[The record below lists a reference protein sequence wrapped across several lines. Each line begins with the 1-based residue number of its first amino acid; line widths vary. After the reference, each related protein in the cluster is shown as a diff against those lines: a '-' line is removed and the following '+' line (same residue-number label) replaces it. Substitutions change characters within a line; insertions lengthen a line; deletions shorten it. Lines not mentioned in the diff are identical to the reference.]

1 MQLVE
6 RLKAEPPSKE
16 MKVELLQEIARENS
30 IKWDDKSLEQRLY
43 TPPQH
48 HHKDEANNDHPEKKT
63 IGNRSRLSFQS
74 RKEESLEDDNSN
86 ESIQSRSQDES
97 IQSRSETC
105 AEDLETKPFYYRF
118 MPAPY
123 KIEKQGSLPDKMAI
137 SHLMPDDLG
146 EYE

>member
-30 IKWDDKSLEQRLY
+30 INWDAKSLEQRLY
-43 TPPQH
+43 TRPPPPQH
-48 HHKDEANNDHPEKKT
+48 YHKDEANNDHPEKKT
-63 IGNRSRLSFQS
+63 ISRLSFQS
-74 RKEESLEDDNSN
+74 RKEESLDDNNKNKN
-86 ESIQSRSQDES
+86 ESIQSV
-97 IQSRSETC
+97 QSRSETC

-123 KIEKQGSLPDKMAI
+123 KIEKQESLPDKMSI
-137 SHLMPDDLG
+137 SHLMPDDIG